1 MIEKEK
7 SLTASPDRNKTVKPL
22 GKRAYGHIAH
32 LPNSRMGPSDHHC
45 HEGQARIC
53 TEQPRDWKDTVIVQ
67 EKVDGS
73 NCCVARLA
81 SGKIVPL
88 TRAGYEAHTSPF
100 PQHHLFGRWVRD
112 NIKIFDA
119 MLSPGER
126 ICGEWMAQAHGTRYK
141 LPHGPFVVFDIM
153 RGDERL
159 LYRDFLNRIRFW
171 DLPAPRLI
179 SYGQPMPVKTVLKHL
194 ATSGHGAQDPVEG
207 AIWRVEREGKVD
219 FLCKYVRPEKK
230 DGIYLPE
237 INGGETVWNWPPT
250 DHPIPLESR
259 NG

>member
-1 MIEKEK
+1 MNEIIK
-7 SLTASPDRNKTVKPL
+7 NGKPL

-32 LPNSRMGPSDHHC
+32 LPNSRMGEGDHHC
-45 HEGQARIC
+45 HEGQERIC
-53 TEQPRDWKDTVIVQ
+53 TTEARDWKDTIIVQ

-73 NCCVARLA
+73 NCSVAKLPDGR
-81 SGKIVPL
+81 IVYL
-88 TRAGYEAHTSPF
+88 TRAGYEAHTSKY
-100 PQHHLFGRWVRD
+100 PQHQLFADWAESKREIW
-112 NIKIFDA
+112 NFLLA
-119 MLSPGER
+119 PGER
-126 ICGEWMAQAHGTRYK
+126 ICGEWLAQAHGTRYN

-159 LYRDFLNRIRFW
+159 LYRDFLNRIRFF

-179 SYGQPMPVKTVLKHL
+179 SYGQPMPVKTVLKHIQ
-194 ATSGHGAQDPVEG
+194 TSGHGALDPVEG

-237 INGGETVWNWPPT
+237 INGGETVWNWKP
-250 DHPIPLESR
+250 
-259 NG
+259 